1 MEDNFDELVNAVDS
15 SDCVSPNGKQTD
27 TAEDIQTGTADKGDA
42 PEVTEITED
51 PIRGNPVGPSTPPGA
66 VSSKFVLCKGKDSP
80 ATRTGNTPVSA
91 KGSPFTR
98 YSIKTTDPPKKQGKS
113 DTCAVTSET
122 KSPENSDP
130 QDTGATRLERLLAEA
145 AEEAA
150 NKQIQLSSNLMVSES
165 AETDERGGLG
175 GRPETEAITVTNP
188 PDVVGDNH
196 QPSDSSS
203 DSSTDSDLEVS
214 STEEF
219 VVTPEKPL
227 RKRKAEKTTGPV
239 KKRAKP
245 QHMLAEWMYDKYPIL
260 RFFATAPSDAARHPN
275 KYRCRVCMVELSL
288 KTKGPLEML
297 RHYRTDAHL
306 VREHRIRME
315 TPGLALFDK
324 QCIEL
329 SGMALKYAKERAKR
343 EYPIAPKLG
352 DYYLRVD
359 QQELPDKT
367 EPDTPDKE
375 TLSQLT
381 LLKFGLRHGGR
392 LDSLI
397 ALWHDLIT
405 ETRTSE
411 PVSTHDWRPHRILVS
426 CFGSGFCLQKI

>member
-1 MEDNFDELVNAVDS
+1 
-15 SDCVSPNGKQTD
+15 
-27 TAEDIQTGTADKGDA
+27 
-42 PEVTEITED
+42 
-51 PIRGNPVGPSTPPGA
+51 
-66 VSSKFVLCKGKDSP
+66 
-80 ATRTGNTPVSA
+80 
-91 KGSPFTR
+91 
-98 YSIKTTDPPKKQGKS
+98 
-113 DTCAVTSET
+113 
-122 KSPENSDP
+122 
-130 QDTGATRLERLLAEA
+130 
-145 AEEAA
+145 
-150 NKQIQLSSNLMVSES
+150 MVSES
-165 AETDERGGLG
+165 AETDERGGLE
-175 GRPETEAITVTNP
+175 GRPVTEAITATNP
-188 PDVVGDNH
+188 PDVIGDNY

-219 VVTPEKPL
+219 VATPEKPL
-227 RKRKAEKTTGPV
+227 RKRKAVKKTGPA
-239 KKRAKP
+239 KKQAKP

-297 RHYRTDAHL
+297 RHYRADAHL

-315 TPGLALFDK
+315 TPGLALFNK
-324 QCIEL
+324 QCVEL
-329 SGMALKYAKERAKR
+329 SGMALKYAKEKAKR

-359 QQELPDKT
+359 QQELPEKT
-367 EPDTPDKE
+367 EPDNPDKA

-381 LLKFGLRHGGR
+381 LLKFGLRHGGH

-397 ALWHDLIT
+397 ALWHELIT

-411 PVSTHDWRPHRILVS
+411 SVSTHDWRPHRILVS
-426 CFGSGFCLQKI
+426 CFGSGFCLQKF

>member
-1 MEDNFDELVNAVDS
+1 MNAVDS

-51 PIRGNPVGPSTPPGA
+51 PIRGNSVGPSTPPGA
-66 VSSKFVLCKGKDSP
+66 VSSKFVLRKGKDSP

-98 YSIKTTDPPKKQGKS
+98 YLIKKTDPPKKQGKS

-196 QPSDSSS
+196 QAS
-203 DSSTDSDLEVS
+203 V
-214 STEEF
+214 
-219 VVTPEKPL
+219 
-227 RKRKAEKTTGPV
+227 
-239 KKRAKP
+239 
-245 QHMLAEWMYDKYPIL
+245 
-260 RFFATAPSDAARHPN
+260 
-275 KYRCRVCMVELSL
+275 CRYS
-288 KTKGPLEML
+288 
-297 RHYRTDAHL
+297 
-306 VREHRIRME
+306 REASQE
-315 TPGLALFDK
+315 T
-324 QCIEL
+324 
-329 SGMALKYAKERAKR
+329 
-343 EYPIAPKLG
+343 
-352 DYYLRVD
+352 
-359 QQELPDKT
+359 
-367 EPDTPDKE
+367 
-375 TLSQLT
+375 
-381 LLKFGLRHGGR
+381 
-392 LDSLI
+392 
-397 ALWHDLIT
+397 
-405 ETRTSE
+405 
-411 PVSTHDWRPHRILVS
+411 
-426 CFGSGFCLQKI
+426 

>member
-1 MEDNFDELVNAVDS
+1 MNAVDS
-15 SDCVSPNGKQTD
+15 SDCVSPNAKQTD
-27 TAEDIQTGTADKGDA
+27 TAEGIQTGTADKGDA

-51 PIRGNPVGPSTPPGA
+51 PIRENPVGPSTPSDA
-66 VSSKFVLCKGKDSP
+66 ASSKFVLCKGKDSP
-80 ATRTGNTPVSA
+80 ATQTGNTPVSA

-98 YSIKTTDPPKKQGKS
+98 YLIKKTDPPKEQGKS
-113 DTCAVTSET
+113 DTCAVTSES

-145 AEEAA
+145 AKEAA

-175 GRPETEAITVTNP
+175 GRPETEVITATNP
-188 PDVVGDNH
+188 PDVVGDTY

-219 VVTPEKPL
+219 VATPEKPL
-227 RKRKAEKTTGPV
+227 RKRKADKKTGPA

-245 QHMLAEWMYDKYPIL
+245 QHMLAEW
-260 RFFATAPSDAARHPN
+260 FFATAPSDAARHPN
-275 KYRCRVCMVELSL
+275 KYRCRVCMVELSV

-297 RHYRTDAHL
+297 RHYRTDAYL

-343 EYPIAPKLG
+343 EYSIAPKLG

-359 QQELPDKT
+359 QQKLPDKT
-367 EPDTPDKE
+367 EPDNPDKE

-381 LLKFGLRHGGR
+381 LIKFGLRHGGH

-411 PVSTHDWRPHRILVS
+411 SVSTHDWRPHRILVS